1 MALRT
6 NNSYGTLTVSDD
18 VIASLAGYFATE
30 CYGVVEM
37 VPFGFSDAFTD
48 IFKRNGKS
56 RGVRVATRGDRIFVD
71 LYVKFK
77 YGLPVSATSESLKRT
92 VKYGLEHFT
101 GMIVDTIDVHVV
113 GVKL

>member
-6 NNSYGTLTVSDD
+6 NNSYGTISVSDD
-18 VIASLAGYFATE
+18 VIASLAGHLAME

-37 VPFGFSDAFTD
+37 VPFGFSDSLTD
-48 IFKRNGKS
+48 LFKRNGKS
-56 RGVRVATRGDRIFVD
+56 RGVRVATKGDRIFVD
-71 LYVKFK
+71 LFVKFK
-77 YGLPVSATSESLKRT
+77 YGLPVSATSESLKRSI
-92 VKYGLEHFT
+92 KYGLEHFT